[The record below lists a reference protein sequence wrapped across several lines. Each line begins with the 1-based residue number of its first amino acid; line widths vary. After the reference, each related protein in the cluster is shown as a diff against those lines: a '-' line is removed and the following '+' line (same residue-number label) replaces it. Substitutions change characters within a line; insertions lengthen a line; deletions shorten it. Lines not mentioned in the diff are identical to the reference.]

1 MPSNPIDAKGLLLS
15 SIRSKDPVIFFE
27 PKALYR
33 AATDFV
39 PVGDYEIPLGVGK
52 IVTSGTDV
60 TLVGWGNQINTLK
73 KACELAKALNISCE
87 LIDLRTLLPWDK
99 ELVVQSVMKTGKL
112 VVSHEAPIT
121 GGFAAEISSSI
132 QEDCFLSLEA
142 PIQRVCGYDSPF
154 PLAFEHLYLPDA
166 FKVLEA
172 IKKCVQF

>member
-1 MPSNPIDAKGLLLS
+1 M
-15 SIRSKDPVIFFE
+15 
-27 PKALYR
+27 
-33 AATDFV
+33 
-39 PVGDYEIPLGVGK
+39 
-52 IVTSGTDV
+52 SGTDV

-121 GGFAAEISSSI
+121 GGFASEISSSI

-166 FKVLEA
+166 YKVLEA
-172 IKKCVQF
+172 IKKTVNF